1 MRLRISAIALVLTA
15 GPALAQ
21 GAPDVSTD
29 LTVDMAP
36 QQYRICNDRPARPAW
51 MDGLHPREAYKALT
65 MMDLYELRAW
75 ERISETKDCSCETR
89 FPEWGEVSVEYTERF
104 ATSSNAE
111 HTQAQLQ
118 IRRERNDI
126 RQGVQ
131 DICEAQG
138 NW

>member
-1 MRLRISAIALVLTA
+1 MRLFYIAILVVLGA
-15 GPALAQ
+15 GPALAES
-21 GAPDVSTD
+21 ASDVSTN

-51 MDGLHPREAYKALT
+51 MDELHPREAYKAVT

-75 ERISETKDCSCETR
+75 ERIAETKDCSCEMR
-89 FPEWGEVSVEYTERF
+89 FPEWEQASEEYRERF

-111 HTQAQLQ
+111 QTQAQLQ
-118 IRRERNDI
+118 IRGERNNI

>member
-1 MRLRISAIALVLTA
+1 MRLSKFAILVILGA
-15 GPALAQ
+15 GPALAE

-29 LTVDMAP
+29 LTVTIKP
-36 QQYRICNDRPARPAW
+36 QEFRICNDRPARPVW
-51 MDGLHPREAYKALT
+51 MDELHPREAYKAVT

-75 ERISETKDCSCETR
+75 ERIAETEDCTCETR
-89 FPEWGEVSVEYTERF
+89 FPGWDEVSVEYAERF

>member
-1 MRLRISAIALVLTA
+1 MRLSNIVLLVVLGT
-15 GPALAQ
+15 GPALAE
-21 GAPDVSTD
+21 GAPEVSTD

-36 QQYRICNDRPARPAW
+36 KQYRICNDRPARPAW
-51 MDGLHPREAYKALT
+51 LDELHPREAYKALT

-75 ERISETKDCSCETR
+75 ERIAETGDCSCEVR
-89 FPEWGEVSVEYTERF
+89 FPEWDEVSVEYTGRF

-126 RQGVQ
+126 RQVVQ